1 MQTGRPST
9 TAEIMAFFRAL
20 ESVRRPM
27 HHRLF
32 HDPFA
37 TRFLRPWLR
46 IMVLGSVVPLIGRL
60 LLRSI
65 DRRWPGARTS
75 AIARTRLIDDWT
87 NDGIAG
93 GAAQVVIL
101 GAGFDSRA
109 WRLPALGKATVF
121 ELDHP
126 ATSAEKRR
134 RLVTMEAERSN
145 IQFVAVDFE
154 RDTAAEA
161 LARSSFDPG
170 RPAVVIWEGVTNYLT
185 LTAVD
190 ATLRWVAS
198 LAIGTRLIFTYVHE
212 GVLAD
217 PGAFEG
223 ATKILAAVTGTG
235 EPWTFGLR
243 PEALP
248 DELAERGLKL
258 REDLGAGTYR
268 ARYFGERAE
277 HMRGYEFYRVALAEV
292 VGITPQSP

>member
-20 ESVRRPM
+20 ESVRQPM

-126 ATSAEKRR
+126 A
-134 RLVTMEAERSN
+134 
-145 IQFVAVDFE
+145 
-154 RDTAAEA
+154 
-161 LARSSFDPG
+161 
-170 RPAVVIWEGVTNYLT
+170 
-185 LTAVD
+185 
-190 ATLRWVAS
+190 
-198 LAIGTRLIFTYVHE
+198 
-212 GVLAD
+212 
-217 PGAFEG
+217 
-223 ATKILAAVTGTG
+223 
-235 EPWTFGLR
+235 
-243 PEALP
+243 
-248 DELAERGLKL
+248 
-258 REDLGAGTYR
+258 
-268 ARYFGERAE
+268 
-277 HMRGYEFYRVALAEV
+277 
-292 VGITPQSP
+292 